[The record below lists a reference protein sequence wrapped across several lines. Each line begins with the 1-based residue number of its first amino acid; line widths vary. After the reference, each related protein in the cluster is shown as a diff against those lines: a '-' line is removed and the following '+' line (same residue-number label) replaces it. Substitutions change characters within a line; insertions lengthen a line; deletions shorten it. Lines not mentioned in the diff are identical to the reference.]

1 MIPTKA
7 FIHSAMIAVVKSE
20 FGSMRAH
27 GFSPAPYDLEQVE
40 TAATSLYGSI
50 KSRVQDFVSGMVDW
64 DSLKEPKVFTSV
76 DLEVRGEIATFDFS
90 MLFPPRLVV
99 PITVTQVCHH
109 CQVNT

>member
-1 MIPTKA
+1 
-7 FIHSAMIAVVKSE
+7 MIAVVKSQFE
-20 FGSMRAH
+20 SVWAREYT
-27 GFSPAPYDLEQVE
+27 PAPYDLERVE

-50 KSRVQDFVSGMVDW
+50 KTRVQDFVSGMASW